1 MRVAIIAAPYPLEEA
16 PAPPLGLTYVAAAF
30 EKAGAEVRIFDYIV
44 SRYTPEKLRRDM
56 EAFNPHV
63 VGTSSVTLNFPGAA
77 EILQVAKGINPDVL
91 TVMGGP
97 HVSFSA
103 EATLMAY
110 PKIDLVV
117 RGEGEQ
123 TIAELMACDFDAARL
138 SGITGLVYRDQGTI
152 RTTGE
157 RTFISDINTLP
168 LPARHLLPLS
178 RYQALGFPISMITSR
193 GCPYQCIFCQG
204 RRMVGGKIRQRRAAA
219 VVDEIE
225 NILSYGID
233 RINIADDLFVSDK
246 EKVKD
251 VCDEIRRRGLKF
263 AWSAFARVNTVDRET
278 LQIMKDTGCDGI
290 SFGVESGNQAM
301 LDRIKKKITLDQV
314 RRAVGFCKEV
324 GLVVHCS
331 FIVGLPGE
339 TPQTLLDSQAFA
351 ESLEDVFYGY
361 HLLAPFP
368 GTTVREKVAEYDLE
382 ILTDDWTQ
390 YDANRAIVRTAAL
403 SPDDIRRFV
412 DAFEAKIE
420 EKWQE
425 MIRGYEDKTNT
436 PWDNL
441 RVEGHFRTRLVYKL
455 LSEDL
460 IETEGAFPEIKTL
473 EETILPL
480 CRRIEAKTSA
490 APTLIEKTL
499 KDFMGKG
506 YLKAQRAAGGWT
518 WYWTHNNHTESTGC

>member
-1 MRVAIIAAPYPLEEA
+1 MRVAIIASPYPLEEA

-30 EKAGAEVRIFDYIV
+30 ERAGADVRIFDYIV
-44 SRYTPEKLRRDM
+44 SRYSPDKLRQDM
-56 EAFNPHV
+56 ETFDPQV

-77 EILQVAKGINPDVL
+77 EILQTAKRINPDIV

-103 EATLMAY
+103 EATLKTY
-110 PKIDLVV
+110 PDIDLIV
-117 RGEGEQ
+117 RGEGET
-123 TIAELMACDFDAARL
+123 TISELMACGFNAASLPGIRGLAYRDNGVIRL
-138 SGITGLVYRDQGTI
+138 SGDRD
-152 RTTGE
+152 
-157 RTFISDINTLP
+157 FIADINTLP

-204 RRMVGGKIRQRRAAA
+204 RRMVGSKIRQRRAAA

-225 NILSYGID
+225 NILSYGIE

-246 EKVKD
+246 EKVRD
-251 VCDEIRRRGLKF
+251 VCGEIRRRGLKF

-314 RRAVGFCKEV
+314 RRAVGFCKDV

-339 TPQTLLDSQAFA
+339 TPDTLQDSEAFA
-351 ESLEDVFYGY
+351 ESLEDVYYGY

-368 GTTVREKVAEYDLE
+368 GTTVREKVSDYDLE

-403 SPDDIRRFV
+403 SADDIRRFV
-412 DAFEAKIE
+412 DGFDGKIE

-425 MIRGYEDKTNT
+425 MIRGYENKTNSA
-436 PWDNL
+436 WDDL
-441 RVEGHFRTRLVYKL
+441 RVEGHFRTRLVFRL

-460 IETEGAFPEIKTL
+460 IETEGGFSNAVMLEDTIK
-473 EETILPL
+473 PL
-480 CRRIEAKTSA
+480 CNRIEAKTGA
-490 APTLIEKTL
+490 KPALIEKAVR
-499 KDFMGKG
+499 DFIGKG
-506 YLKAQRAAGGWT
+506 YLKARQAGDGWT
-518 WYWTHNNHTESTGC
+518 WRWTHNNRMDEA